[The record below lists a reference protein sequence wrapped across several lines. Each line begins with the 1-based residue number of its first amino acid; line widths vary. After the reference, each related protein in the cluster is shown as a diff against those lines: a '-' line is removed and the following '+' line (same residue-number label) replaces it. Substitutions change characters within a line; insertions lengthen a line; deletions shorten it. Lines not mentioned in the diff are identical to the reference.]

1 MAELVVG
8 IDTSEKLPDGYTR
21 LEYLRSVNGAQWIVD
36 STLTTMVSGS
46 YEIAVSNLTQ
56 LCRFVGFCNG
66 VETTAG
72 DGYTTQCCI
81 ATSNYIPDPTST
93 YFPISYQNNGWN
105 DDSTNKVNIVQENIL
120 KYEFHQGEQKL
131 YVNGVLN
138 KQGNVAT
145 LPTGSYP
152 FRLFR
157 VGDNVYGITFN
168 GSSSIHYCKV
178 YNANGELIRNYIP
191 CKNSSNVLGM
201 YELVTNRFLT
211 NKGSGTFTAGPEYIP
226 NIQYARVPAL
236 VIEKAQQRKYQLL
249 DRVKDDSNNEIG
261 TVSGFFTKNVEGHDL
276 PDTYQ
281 ELEYVELNHAYI
293 DTGIVLDTAEKINTA
308 KIHFTAANLPLSSGN
323 TFAESGHSNHLFGCN
338 EEIDGVNYDLEF
350 FTGGDSSGEY
360 CYGIRYGTT
369 VANQWM
375 INYPRNSQDFNP
387 NIIPRFLNKYRFDID
402 NLQMSITDVNT
413 GTVLGTDTASSV
425 SFGFTNELR
434 INGQNRYP
442 STDPWYAESY
452 NIARIYDLEIEG
464 IAHMVPA
471 KRNSDNVVGMYDII
485 RDQFYT
491 QTSTT
496 GYSTAAVAGPYVIPD
511 NMEYAVVCLDS
522 TNRATGQS
530 LFNNYTTKMVGIPT
544 LSLTDNTDTIYSLSQ
559 TATENTNAIL
569 ATATSTGSISA
580 VANYVR
586 SKSFV
591 IDGNTYYGQ
600 IPNAVELLDIYTNRS
615 AINSLDSS
623 GNINNSY
630 GCHSSTQIICGG
642 SGSIVGRYSHI
653 FILPWGGLNGN
664 WWDNTATTLNSASI
678 YTIPVLEIPNI
689 IE

>member
-21 LEYLRSVNGAQWIVD
+21 LEYIESTGTQYIDTNYIFPSTGDVEINGQFMYVGQQVNKSVFGCQRYGDTISPLFWIKENGKLCFYVGKSLDVVDDIPFNYDTVNTFHIKTTGSNYELQFNNNLYSGTFTQGWPSQWSFALFGNHYDNPWQGQAQDDPIFTQLSTAKLYSFKMKVDGNIVMD
-36 STLTTMVSGS
+36 FVPAKRNSDNAVGMYDMVSG
-46 YEIAVSNLTQ
+46 T
-56 LCRFVGFCNG
+56 F
-66 VETTAG
+66 
-72 DGYTTQCCI
+72 
-81 ATSNYIPDPTST
+81 YI
-93 YFPISYQNNGWN
+93 
-105 DDSTNKVNIVQENIL
+105 
-120 KYEFHQGEQKL
+120 
-131 YVNGVLN
+131 
-138 KQGNVAT
+138 
-145 LPTGSYP
+145 
-152 FRLFR
+152 
-157 VGDNVYGITFN
+157 
-168 GSSSIHYCKV
+168 
-178 YNANGELIRNYIP
+178 NA
-191 CKNSSNVLGM
+191 
-201 YELVTNRFLT
+201 
-211 NKGSGTFTAGPEYIP
+211 GSGTFTAGPEYAP
-226 NIQYARVPAL
+226 NVQYARVPAL
-236 VIEKAQQRKYQLL
+236 VVEKSQQRKYQLL
-249 DRVKDDSNNEIG
+249 DRVVDDSNNEIG
-261 TVSGFFTKNVEGHDL
+261 TVSGFFTKKVEGHNL

-281 ELEYVELNHAYI
+281 ELEYIELNHAYI

-496 GYSTAAVAGPYVIPD
+496 GYSTAAIEGPYVIPD

-569 ATATSTGSISA
+569 ATATSTGSTSA

-630 GCHSSTQIICGG
+630 SCHSSTQIICGG
-642 SGSIVGRYSHI
+642 SGSIVGRYSHV

-689 IE
+689 IIG